1 MQTIDKTIDIAAP
14 LATLHTAI
22 TTEAGF
28 RTWWTT
34 HTTYDE
40 KTRSYTFRFPQEKY
54 VVAMTF
60 RVERVDDRGIVLV
73 CTGEQ
78 HNPDWLGTRLEI
90 TVAPAGDST
99 RVHLVHA
106 GYPANNECY
115 AQCIRGWTHFLDSLA
130 LFATTGRGKPSA
142 CAA

>member
-1 MQTIDKTIDIAAP
+1 MLTIDKTIDIAAP

-28 RTWWTT
+28 RTWWTAL
-34 HTTYDE
+34 TTYDPA
-40 KTRSYTFRFPQEKY
+40 RRAYTFKFPQQHH
-54 VVAMTF
+54 VVAMTLQ
-60 RVERVDDRGIVLV
+60 VERVDDRGIALA
-73 CTGEQ
+73 CTAQE
-78 HNPDWLGTRLEI
+78 HNADWLGTRLEI
-90 TVAPAGDST
+90 TAAPHGDGT

-106 GYPANNECY
+106 GFPDNNECY
-115 AQCIRGWTHFLDSLA
+115 AQCVRGWQHFLESLA